1 MIKYFKIKSVFLL
14 LILFFLCYFL
24 INIYIDKKYEQAIV
38 LLKYGNVSESIN
50 KLEYISTFSGEA
62 KNMLF
67 EIHIDKRFN
76 INHPEKAYSYLD
88 NLNKNNKRKIIVIA
102 LKYYDLNSNSRFFWK
117 KNYMNYQINR

>member
-67 EIHIDKRFN
+67 GIHIDKRFN

-102 LKYYDLNSNSRFFWK
+102 LKYYDLNSNSRFFLEK
-117 KNYMNYQINR
+117 KLYELSD